1 MSASGSSTLGD
12 VDSFLKSLR
21 CLVCGIPCHQLSLLG
36 FLSGSFFSEERAVA
50 VDRRLVLIG
59 PSVLL
64 LVRRL
69 LRRMRRHY
77 SPTFPNNGIGGCK
90 LLFILPEPYHQS
102 LKAPFSRYLAATG
115 SSFCL
120 CLFFRSF
127 TVSLMSGSLSWSP
140 LLSICNFSLL
150 KLCV

>member
-1 MSASGSSTLGD
+1 MSASGSSALGD

-21 CLVCGIPCHQLSLLG
+21 FLVCGVPCHQLSLLG

-69 LRRMRRHY
+69 LRRMRCVH
-77 SPTFPNNGIGGCK
+77 P
-90 LLFILPEPYHQS
+90 
-102 LKAPFSRYLAATG
+102 
-115 SSFCL
+115 
-120 CLFFRSF
+120 
-127 TVSLMSGSLSWSP
+127 VP
-140 LLSICNFSLL
+140 LLSTGFGLKECTRSQFLFVGGDIIHLL
-150 KLCV
+150 SRTTALVVANSSSFRRLGAISSKFEGTFLSVSCGNW